1 MLKRKNLY
9 DISLK
14 ITEEGT
20 VILNGEVLE
29 EKYLPEGTI
38 TPITW
43 DYYDLKIPE
52 GYIFVMGDNR
62 ATSRDSREFGVVP
75 LDKVEG
81 IVHIRIWP
89 LNKIGEI

>member
-1 MLKRKNLY
+1 M
-9 DISLK
+9 
-14 ITEEGT
+14 
-20 VILNGEVLE
+20 LE

-38 TPITW
+38 TPITG

-89 LNKIGEI
+89 LNKMKFINWQISTIMLIYCWFKGKTIEI